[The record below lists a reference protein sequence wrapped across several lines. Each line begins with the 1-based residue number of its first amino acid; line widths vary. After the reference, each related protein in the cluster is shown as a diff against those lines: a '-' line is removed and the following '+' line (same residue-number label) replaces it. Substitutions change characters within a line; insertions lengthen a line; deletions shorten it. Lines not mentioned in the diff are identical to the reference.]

1 MKIALVLKAAFVLTV
16 VLYAVVSLFVAGAPV
31 WDRPALPEGSPL
43 VLPAAVLSALS
54 LLLWAGGWWLGRRRE
69 PPHGPFGSGRR
80 PWPLQRLILAA
91 ALVEGG
97 AVLGLALALLLRD
110 SRYGLAHAFVS
121 GLLLLFLPSEEQGRS
136 ET

>member
-1 MKIALVLKAAFVLTV
+1 MKIELVLKTAFVLAV
-16 VLYAVVSLFVAGAPV
+16 VLYAAVSIFVAGAPA

-43 VLPAAVLSALS
+43 LLPAAVLSALS
-54 LLLWAGGWWLGRRRE
+54 LLLWAVGWRLGRRRE
-69 PPHGPFGSGRR
+69 PWGPFRNGPR
-80 PWPLQRLILAA
+80 PWPLQRLVLAA

-121 GLLLLFLPSEEQGRS
+121 ALLLLFLPGEGKES
-136 ET
+136 

>member
-1 MKIALVLKAAFVLTV
+1 MQIAPWLKAAFVLSV
-16 VLYAVVSLFVAGAPV
+16 ILYATVAVLVAGAPA

-43 VLPAAVLSALS
+43 LVPAAVLSALS
-54 LLLWAGGWWLGRRRE
+54 LLLWAGGWRLGRLRE
-69 PPHGPFGSGRR
+69 AWGPFRGGPR
-80 PWPLQRLILAA
+80 PWPLQRFILAA

-97 AVLGLALALLLRD
+97 ALLGLVLAILLRD

-121 GLLLLFLPSEEQGRS
+121 ALLLLFLPGEGR